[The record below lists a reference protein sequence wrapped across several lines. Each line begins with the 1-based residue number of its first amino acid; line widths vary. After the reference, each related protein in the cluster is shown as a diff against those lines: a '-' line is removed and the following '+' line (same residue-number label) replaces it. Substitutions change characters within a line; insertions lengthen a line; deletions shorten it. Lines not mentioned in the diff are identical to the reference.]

1 MKHYCQVSVAG
12 NNPPPAKVR
21 RQPPV
26 GKHMSAI
33 FFMKTGFNTTISR
46 ANGKTILAKRLTNEC
61 LSNGLKQ
68 VKKSRRLNGLSM
80 LHDYAS
86 APKVVRTMNL
96 LGAQR
101 VQLADQPAYA
111 LDLSPR
117 DFYPFLKN
125 SRTALW
131 QKFPG
136 HL

>member
-1 MKHYCQVSVAG
+1 MKRYSHVSVAS
-12 NNPPPAKVR
+12 NSPPLTKVR
-21 RQPPV
+21 RQRPV

-46 ANGKTILAKRLTNEC
+46 ANGKTILAKRFTNKC

-68 VKKSRRLNGLSM
+68 VKKSRRLNGLPI
-80 LHDYAS
+80 LHDNAS
-86 APKVVRTMNL
+86 VPKVSRTMNL

-101 VQLADQPAYA
+101 VQLVDHPAYA

-125 SRTALW
+125 
-131 QKFPG
+131 
-136 HL
+136 